1 LEIKVRK
8 LNSVEREVEVFLTP
22 KEVDPIRNRIQQ
34 DWKERAEIP
43 GFRKGKVPMELVL
56 RRYKEEIERDIKDS
70 LVSFFYRRAIA
81 EAKLVPLTPPLL
93 LDAKLEIDGS
103 GYFKLKVEEKPKV
116 KIGKYKGIKAEK
128 KIEDVKE
135 EEVNNV
141 LEDLKRERTRW
152 VDVDREAKEGDFL
165 ILDLEVY
172 LKDKLVEKKENMGV
186 LLDKGSLI
194 PDMFENLVGMKKEEE
209 KEFEVELP
217 DDYRDE
223 KLAGKRCKFKVKVK
237 SIKQKEEPS
246 LDDGFAKE
254 IGDYKNLDELKEK
267 IKEELKRYKE
277 RQAELDFE
285 EKIIDRLIEN
295 SEMELPPQLLEI
307 QTRKIAEDMIMRL
320 IYSGIPR
327 M

>member
-1 LEIKVRK
+1 
-8 LNSVEREVEVFLTP
+8 
-22 KEVDPIRNRIQQ
+22 
-34 DWKERAEIP
+34 
-43 GFRKGKVPMELVL
+43 
-56 RRYKEEIERDIKDS
+56 
-70 LVSFFYRRAIA
+70 
-81 EAKLVPLTPPLL
+81 
-93 LDAKLEIDGS
+93 
-103 GYFKLKVEEKPKV
+103 VEEKPKV

-320 IYSGIPR
+320 IYRGIPR
-327 M
+327 KEIEAQMDLIWKEANKQAERYLKIHFILEEIAEKEDIQISQDELEERIRAMAKAQNLKEEELKQRLGEKGLEDLKERLRKEKVIEFIKENAKVMGLEKDGEVKK